1 VTEVGVWGRGVDL
14 ERFNSSHRTE
24 SFRTKLDIAPDCPIV
39 LYVGRLVP
47 EKRVDIVATII
58 KRLTAQNVNFKCV
71 IVGAGPAE
79 YQIEHLPNTH
89 HLGWLNGDELTEA
102 YASSDVFLFPS
113 SVETFGNVTLE
124 AAASGLPLVVE
135 SKCSGHLV
143 DHGENGYACE
153 AGNVDAFFQGTLELC
168 QDAVKRMEF
177 SQKSIAK
184 SQLLEQSAVVRT
196 MLVNYQ
202 EVRKEFYEDY
212 GGNHFNRDEAYRHE
226 GSFQMGIDPRPFGW
240 GIMEFVI
247 FAVLKLTNRL
257 INLAAW
263 LQKRRSTSTSTNTNT
278 SVVQNNQD
286 DDDDE
291 EAQTQTQALVEGISQ
306 SQKQAML
313 EEEEEMGPGCLC
325 GILISIGDSPM
336 TAKFVMFML
345 GLILFTWRVIGTI
358 RRGCARRLCSKTFES
373 IEHKMDAAFNPLH
386 QKQKRKD

>member
-14 ERFNSSHRTE
+14 ERFNSSNRTE
-24 SFRTKLDIAPDCPIV
+24 SFRTNLNIAPDCPIV

-47 EKRVDIVATII
+47 EKRIDIVATII

-168 QDAVKRMEF
+168 QDAVKRMQF

-184 SQLLEQSAVVRT
+184 SQEMEQSAVVRT
-196 MLVNYQ
+196 MLVNYE
-202 EVRKEFYEDY
+202 EVRREFYDDY

-226 GSFQMGIDPRPFGW
+226 GSFQMGLDPLPCFW
-240 GIMEFVI
+240 FIMEFVLLT
-247 FAVLKLTNRL
+247 ALKLTNRL
-257 INLAAW
+257 IELAAW
-263 LQKRRSTSTSTNTNT
+263 FEKRRSTSTS
-278 SVVQNNQD
+278 VVSSMPMDGINNNQ

-291 EAQTQTQALVEGISQ
+291 EAQMQMQV
-306 SQKQAML
+306 ML

-336 TAKFVMFML
+336 TAKFVMFLL
-345 GLILFTWRVIGTI
+345 GFFLFAWRLISKI
-358 RRGCARRLCSKTFES
+358 RRGCAKRLCSKTFES

-386 QKQKRKD
+386 QKQKRKE

>member
-1 VTEVGVWGRGVDL
+1 MTEVGVWGRGVDL
-14 ERFNSSHRTE
+14 ERFNSSNRTE
-24 SFRTKLDIAPDCPIV
+24 SFRTNLNIAPDCPIV

-47 EKRVDIVATII
+47 EKRIDIVAATI

-79 YQIEHLPNTH
+79 YLIEHLPNTH

-168 QDAVKRMEF
+168 QDAVKRKEF

-226 GSFQMGIDPRPFGW
+226 GSFHMGIDPFPFGW
-240 GIMEFVI
+240 CLMEFVI
-247 FAVLKLTNRL
+247 FSVLKLTNRL

-263 LQKRRSTSTSTNTNT
+263 FQKRSSTNTPVLI
-278 SVVQNNQD
+278 SSMDGNNRDD

-291 EAQTQTQALVEGISQ
+291 EAQSRVAVSQ
-306 SQKQAML
+306 SQKQAMM
-313 EEEEEMGPGCLC
+313 EEEEERGPGCLC
-325 GILISIGDSPM
+325 GILISIGDSPT

-345 GLILFTWRVIGTI
+345 GFFLFAWRVIGMI